1 MNIVQTCVGLKMK
14 KQSNNED
21 YKRDTRMKNYGQI
34 NRKIKI
40 KKRYTLSPYVL
51 NLTDEA
57 KKWATLRKRLRKR
70 IRANNV

>member
-1 MNIVQTCVGLKMK
+1 
-14 KQSNNED
+14 
-21 YKRDTRMKNYGQI
+21 MKNYGQI

>member
-1 MNIVQTCVGLKMK
+1 
-14 KQSNNED
+14 
-21 YKRDTRMKNYGQI
+21 MKNWGQI
-34 NRKIKI
+34 TRQIKI
-40 KKRYTLSPYVL
+40 KKNYTLSPNVL